1 MRDIGINVAVA
12 FLFCMLTCSVGMAQ
26 SSAQVSGAMKDQT
39 GALLPGTEVTMTQTE
54 TGLKRTTVTDETG
67 SYSLPNL
74 SIGPYRLEA
83 SLPGFRMHVQ
93 TGIVLQVNSNPVIN
107 IVLQVGQISD
117 EVEVQANAAL
127 VETRSTAVGQVMENV
142 RILELPLN
150 GRQVTDLIVL
160 SGAAVGGGAQATG
173 TVTSGRNYPTD
184 SISVGGGMNNGLVYI
199 LDGGTHNDP
208 YNNLNLPLPFPDAL
222 QEFKVETSA
231 LPAQYGHHSSAAVNG
246 VTKSGTN
253 DFHVDLFE
261 FLRNGAVNARN
272 AFATSVDSLKRNHF
286 GGT

>member
-1 MRDIGINVAVA
+1 M
-12 FLFCMLTCSVGMAQ
+12 
-26 SSAQVSGAMKDQT
+26 
-39 GALLPGTEVTMTQTE
+39 
-54 TGLKRTTVTDETG
+54 G
-67 SYSLPNL
+67 SYALPNL

-83 SLPGFRMHVQ
+83 SLPGFRLYAQ
-93 TGIVLQVNSNPVIN
+93 TGIVLQVNSNPVVN
-107 IVLQVGQISD
+107 IVLQVGQVS
-117 EVEVQANAAL
+117 EQVEVQANAAL

-184 SISVGGGMNNGLVYI
+184 SISVGGGLNNGLLY
-199 LDGGTHNDP
+199 LLAGGTHNDP

-231 LPAQYGHHSSAAVNG
+231 LPAQYGHHSSGAVNG

-253 DFHVDLFE
+253 EFHGGVFE
-261 FLRNGAVNARN
+261 FVRNGVVNARN
-272 AFATSVDSLKRNHF
+272 TFATTVDQLKRNQF
-286 GGT
+286 GGTAAGPILKNKLFFFAGEQSTLIRTAPTTNTAFVPTPMMRACDFTAITSPSCNTS